1 MGKSESH
8 PDSFPGLDNL
18 LLGTIWELG
27 VALSAARLCC
37 EVICVTQTMSE
48 FYLSLKQRSFLA
60 CK

>member
-8 PDSFPGLDNL
+8 PNSFSGPANL

-37 EVICVTQTMSE
+37 EVICVTQIMSE
-48 FYLSLKQRSFLA
+48 FDFSLKQRSILA